1 MKLNMF
7 QTVKWIIRTAI
18 YMGPTAV
25 RWDLKAPWCSQLAY
39 KVLQGLQCFFDGPTV
54 CQPYSWARQD
64 CTDTAGTVWV
74 WLSWSGLDIPELSFS
89 EGLAGSV
96 ELGLVRLGPFGLA
109 WGWLSLS
116 GRLGCVFSG
125 FPGLYRK
132 KGFTVQFDAD
142 FSCVFVDQSNNFY
155 LFFIFLWEI
164 HVYFVLLHRL
174 LFFLSFQLLLERF
187 LILSWY
193 KQIWRIH

>member
-1 MKLNMF
+1 MF

-18 YMGPTAV
+18 YVGPTAV

-64 CTDTAGTVWV
+64 CTDTVGTVWV

-89 EGLAGSV
+89 K
-96 ELGLVRLGPFGLA
+96 GLVGPVSA

-116 GRLGCVFSG
+116 HHLGCVFSG

-142 FSCVFVDQSNNFY
+142 FSCVFVDQANNFIY
-155 LFFIFLWEI
+155 FLFFLWEN
-164 HVYFVLLHRL
+164 HVIFVLLHRL
-174 LFFLSFQLLLERF
+174 LLFFFISTFARTVF
-187 LILSWY
+187 NIILV
-193 KQIWRIH
+193 